1 MFIGELAALGTS
13 ILWASSSTIFSLT
26 GKAVGGQVVNRMRL
40 LYALILVV
48 CAHWLLLGTPLPF
61 NAEPQRWFWLGLSG
75 LIGLV
80 LGDIALFEAYVLIGA
95 RLSTLVMAGSPVLST
110 ILAWLFLGEVL
121 TWSNIAGIL
130 LSVGGITLVVL
141 DHHNGTDHP
150 DRRKFGLGVLLA
162 VIGAI
167 GQAGGLI
174 TAKQGLIGNFAPI
187 SAVAIRMLVAVLAT
201 WLIAVFAGKVGV
213 TLSVLRNRKANLAI
227 GVGTLA
233 GPFGGIWLS
242 MIAVQAAF
250 VGVASTLMSVTP
262 IILLPVAHYVF
273 KEKVTF
279 WAVLGTLICLAGVA
293 VLFFL

>member
-40 LYALILVV
+40 LGALILVV
-48 CAHWLLLGTPLPF
+48 LAHWLMLGTPLPF

-75 LIGLV
+75 FIGLV

-110 ILAWLFLGEVL
+110 VLAWLFLGEML
-121 TWSNIAGIL
+121 TWSKIAGIL
-130 LSVGGITLVVL
+130 LSVGGIALVVL
-141 DHHNGTDHP
+141 DHQNGTDHP
-150 DRRKFGLGVLLA
+150 DRRKYGLGVLLA

-174 TAKQGLIGNFAPI
+174 TAKQGLVGNFSPI
-187 SAVAIRMLVAVLAT
+187 SAVVIRLLVAAIAT
-201 WLIAVFAGKVGV
+201 WLIAAFAGKVGS
-213 TLSVLRNRKANLAI
+213 TLSVLRNRKASAEI
-227 GVGTLA
+227 GLGTLV
-233 GPFGGIWLS
+233 GPVGGIWLS

-250 VGVASTLMSVTP
+250 VGVASTLMSLSP
-262 IILLPVAHYVF
+262 IILLPVARYVF

-279 WAVLGTLICLAGVA
+279 RAVLGTFICLAGVV
-293 VLFFL
+293 VLFL